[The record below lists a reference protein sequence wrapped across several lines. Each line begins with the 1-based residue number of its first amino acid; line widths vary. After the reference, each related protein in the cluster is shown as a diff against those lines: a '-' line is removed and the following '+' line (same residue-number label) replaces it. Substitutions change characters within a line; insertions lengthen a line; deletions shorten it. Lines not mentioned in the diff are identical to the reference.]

1 MPASYRYKR
10 NTAGKTPRELFT
22 LEHQDMLKEAEKWM
36 KKNASYGLIVATL
49 IVTVVFPA
57 AFTLPHGN
65 ETNHLN
71 TALTAL
77 AITNAIAM
85 GLSTLSMILFVYI
98 LISRYAE
105 VNFISSLPK
114 SFRFG
119 LILLVLSLLFLLISF
134 GLVTYVDLKTI

>member
-1 MPASYRYKR
+1 
-10 NTAGKTPRELFT
+10 
-22 LEHQDMLKEAEKWM
+22 MLKEAEKWM